1 MKPNLIKST
10 LFANG
15 WRCLAVLLATACLIW
30 VAFISSSAQLKTQ
43 KHVTSLQ
50 LGQAAEG
57 ARVTV
62 TSDGALNDYEAFR
75 RGDRFYVKI
84 PLAEFAFSQPRFHGN
99 GFDDV
104 QVQKVGD
111 SVVVSFKLQLGASA
125 RVEQR
130 GNRLD
135 VIFTALNRSQHG
147 NIANVA
153 SNRAPS
159 GPNENKGNQGNQDR
173 QRDAAGPVPSDG
185 PLVSRERYA
194 NGHGPEAALAQ
205 RQPRRNVRVE
215 NHQNRTSPGNNAPL
229 ASATPRYVASP
240 TPVPNYPAASSYKP
254 ATSTPLPSSKPVGVY
269 TNSPNS
275 NKVRDWFLANRNA
288 ALLAVLILAGLLA
301 LLAAFLYRG
310 RTTKA
315 TEKPAN
321 RPLAQPKYD
330 SKVELDELT
339 ASPAERGP
347 SVAEPISQ
355 AATKSEWSRV
365 TPKPAFAPAAEVAAS
380 HAAVPSNPSVASV
393 VADNKTVSEEREV
406 FEL

>member
-15 WRCLAVLLATACLIW
+15 WRCGAVLLATACLIW

-50 LGQAAEG
+50 LGQADEG

-62 TSDGALNDYEAFR
+62 ISDGALNDYEAFR

-111 SVVVSFKLQLGASA
+111 SVVVSFRLQLGASA
-125 RVEQR
+125 HVEQR

-135 VIFTALNRSQHG
+135 VIFTALNRGKHG

-159 GPNENKGNQGNQDR
+159 VPNENKGTQGNQDR
-173 QRDAAGPVPSDG
+173 QRDTAGPVPSDG
-185 PLVSRERYA
+185 PPVSRERYA
-194 NGHGPEAALAQ
+194 NGRAPEAHLAQ
-205 RQPRRNVRVE
+205 RQPARTVRVE
-215 NHQNRTSPGNNAPL
+215 NNQNRTSPANSAPL
-229 ASATPRYVASP
+229 ASATARNVASP
-240 TPVPNYPAASSYKP
+240 TPVPNYPAASSYTP
-254 ATSTPLPSSKPVGVY
+254 ATSTPITSSKPAGVSA
-269 TNSPNS
+269 NSPNS
-275 NKVRDWFLANRNA
+275 NKVREWFLANRNA
-288 ALLAVLILAGLLA
+288 ALPAALILAGLLA
-301 LLAAFLYRG
+301 LLATFLYRG
-310 RTTKA
+310 RTARA
-315 TEKPAN
+315 TEKPDN

-330 SKVELDELT
+330 SRVELDELT
-339 ASPAERGP
+339 ASPAESGP
-347 SVAEPISQ
+347 SVTAPISQ
-355 AATKSEWSRV
+355 AATKSDWSRV
-365 TPKPAFAPAAEVAAS
+365 APKPAFAPVAEVAAS
-380 HAAVPSNPSVASV
+380 HAAALSNRSVASV
-393 VADNKTVSEEREV
+393 VANNKSVSEEREV